1 MYITTAYLYQQI
13 QPVLLIDISGAFFDA
28 RWDPVYAKN
37 LTLNLGVDN
46 VILFQFQNQD
56 QKPVNI
62 SGATFTFRIISQN
75 GQDLLFAK
83 ELVALNSATGRAKVT
98 ITAEDTKHLQEQPA
112 SYSLE
117 ISSGVLDQAVFT
129 DSQAGARGTID
140 IMNSVFPAF
149 TASEM
154 LTIPTGQPSN
164 HVPNVATFYSSTLT
178 TDGSS
183 LTTFQLDTTD
193 YSGNLQA
200 QGASDATAYTV
211 EWYNVDLQDLQTG
224 NTVGNLT
231 FDHSIKRIA
240 FNVEG
245 YHPYIRLQFNAL
257 TNVANVGDGLH
268 VSSITYR

>member
-1 MYITTAYLYQQI
+1 MYSTTAYLYQQI
-13 QPVLLIDISGAFFDA
+13 QPVLLIDISGAYFDA

-62 SGATFTFRIISQN
+62 TGATFTFRIISQN

-83 ELVALNSATGRAKVT
+83 ELVPLSVALGRAKVT
-98 ITAEDTKHLQEQPA
+98 ITAEETLHFQEQPA
-112 SYSLE
+112 SYSIE

-129 DSQAGARGTID
+129 NSNAGARGTID
-140 IMNSVFPAF
+140 IVNSVFPAF
-149 TASEM
+149 MPSGS

-164 HVPNVATFYSSTLT
+164 NQPNVVTFYSSTLT
-178 TDGSS
+178 TDGAP
-183 LTTFQLDTTD
+183 LTTFQLETAD
-193 YSGNLQA
+193 YTGNLQIQA
-200 QGASDATAYTV
+200 SSDATAYTV
-211 EWYNVDLQDLQTG
+211 EWYDVDLKDLQTG
-224 NTVGNLT
+224 NVVGNLT
-231 FDHSIKRIA
+231 LNHSIQRLG

-257 TNVANVGDGLH
+257 SNIGNVGDGLH
-268 VSSITYR
+268 ISSITYR